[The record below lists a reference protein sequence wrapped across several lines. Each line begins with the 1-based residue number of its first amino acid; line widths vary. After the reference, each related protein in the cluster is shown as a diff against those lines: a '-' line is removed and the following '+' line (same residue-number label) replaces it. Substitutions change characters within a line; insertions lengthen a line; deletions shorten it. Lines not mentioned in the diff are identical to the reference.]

1 MLMQVLS
8 LTPDQINALPPDE
21 RNAIQLLVSIY
32 VIQIFKIITDVVQTQ
47 RNQFIGG
54 ITA

>member
-21 RNAIQLLVSIY
+21 RNAIQQL
-32 VIQIFKIITDVVQTQ
+32 

>member
-21 RNAIQLLVSIY
+21 RNAIQQLVN
-32 VIQIFKIITDVVQTQ
+32 FDIISA
-47 RNQFIGG
+47 FEISP
-54 ITA
+54 

>member
-1 MLMQVLS
+1 MPQATPDLGIDPAQRQMLMQVLS

-21 RNAIQLLVSIY
+21 RNAIQLL
-32 VIQIFKIITDVVQTQ
+32 

>member
-21 RNAIQLLVSIY
+21 RNAIQQLVSVNGIW
-32 VIQIFKIITDVVQTQ
+32 IFKIITDIVQPQ